1 MFPGAF
7 DDAGFLPPGRRGRG
21 VLGRL
26 ADPVLLGDEEALA
39 GAWGAQVVLDH
50 LLAREERRMTPG
62 AQIVTEFFHIGQG
75 VLRQMLRGEDT
86 LIASQS
92 LVPRK

>member
-1 MFPGAF
+1 MFSGAF
-7 DDAGFLPPGRRGRG
+7 DDAGFLPPGRRRRV

-39 GAWGAQVVLDH
+39 RAWGAQVVLDH
-50 LLAREERRMTPG
+50 LFARKERRVTPR
-62 AQIVTEFFHIGQG
+62 AHIVTEFFHIRRG
-75 VLRQMLRGEDT
+75 VLGQMLRFEDT
-86 LIASQS
+86 LITSQS

>member
-7 DDAGFLPPGRRGRG
+7 DDARLLPTGRCGRV

-39 GAWGAQVVLDH
+39 RAWGAQVVLYN
-50 LLAREERRMTPG
+50 LLAREEGGVTPG
-62 AQIVTEFFHIGQG
+62 AHIVTEFFHIGRG

-86 LIASQS
+86 LITSQR